1 MPVEHSSISEEFLFG
16 VTERSNGFV
25 GFFIQGNK
33 NSRKISDGEK
43 VVKNCDRQLRLEQ
56 RTASFRRERR
66 RPRIFRNPVDPFSVD
81 ASLKSVVVLP
91 FSR

>member
-43 VVKNCDRQLRLEQ
+43 VVKNCDRQLGLE
-56 RTASFRRERR
+56 
-66 RPRIFRNPVDPFSVD
+66 
-81 ASLKSVVVLP
+81 
-91 FSR
+91 

>member
-1 MPVEHSSISEEFLFG
+1 MPVEHSAISEEFLFG

-43 VVKNCDRQLRLEQ
+43 VVKNCDRQLRLE
-56 RTASFRRERR
+56 
-66 RPRIFRNPVDPFSVD
+66 
-81 ASLKSVVVLP
+81 
-91 FSR
+91 